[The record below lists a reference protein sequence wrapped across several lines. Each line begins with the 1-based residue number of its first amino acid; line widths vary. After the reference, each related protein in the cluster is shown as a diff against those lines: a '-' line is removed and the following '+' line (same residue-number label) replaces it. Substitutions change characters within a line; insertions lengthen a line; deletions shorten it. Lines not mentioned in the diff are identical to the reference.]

1 MANQFA
7 TQTLAAY
14 NLKNWYQGPI
24 MDQFNEDTPIYK
36 GAEKGKHAFNGL
48 KVIRPLRVQRNP
60 GIGATSDGGNL
71 PKIGV
76 QAGVQAEIS
85 AKLNYLRFGI
95 TGPMIK
101 AAANDKGSFVRQAQF
116 EIDMGYKDLQSDV
129 NRQLSWDGT
138 GDIGRI
144 NTLAASSTTI
154 VVKGREDAEP
164 ALKFLYPNMAIDIY
178 SGSTPVATNV
188 TINSVSSG
196 TATSATATIVLDTA
210 VSVSADDVIVRAGAF
225 GNEVQG
231 LLTQLDG
238 ATSTVFGIDRATYTI
253 TQGNVLDFSN
263 GQMTLDQ
270 LQNLWDAGLSRGGAK
285 YSAIYSDFASR
296 RMYQKLLT
304 TDKRYVNSVKGDGG
318 FSNKGEN
325 YLEFNGIAWV
335 ADKDCPQRIF
345 MLPSETIEKHVL
357 CEMEIADEQGS
368 MYFQQVGVDAYEVR
382 MRLFFNLFN
391 AQAAASG
398 VALGY
403 TSP

>member
-1 MANQFA
+1 MSNQFA
-7 TQTLAAY
+7 SQSLAAY

-24 MDQFNEDTPIYK
+24 MDQFNEETPIYK
-36 GAEKGKHAFNGL
+36 GAEKGKYKFDGL
-48 KVIRPLRVQRNP
+48 QVVRPLRVQRNP

-76 QAGVQAEIS
+76 QSGVQAQIS

-101 AAANDKGSFVRQAQF
+101 AAASDKGSFVRQAQF

-138 GDIGRI
+138 GDLARI
-144 NTLAASSTTI
+144 NTLANASNTI
-154 VVKGREDAEP
+154 VIKGREDAEP
-164 ALKFLYPNMAIDIY
+164 ALKFVYPGMALDIY
-178 SGSTPVATNV
+178 SGSTAVASNV
-188 TINSVSSG
+188 TVNSISSG

-210 VSVSADDVIVRAGAF
+210 VSVSADDVIVRAGSF
-225 GNEVQG
+225 GQEVQG

-238 ATSTVFGIDRATYTI
+238 GTSTVFNIDRATYPI
-253 TQGNVLDFSN
+253 TQGNVLDFSS
-263 GQMTLDQ
+263 QALTIDQ
-270 LQNLWDAGLSRGGAK
+270 LQNLYDAGLQRGGAK

-304 TDKRYVNSVKGDGG
+304 VDKRYVNTIKGDGG
-318 FSNKGEN
+318 FSSKDQS
-325 YLEFNGIAWV
+325 YLEFNAVPWI

-391 AQAAASG
+391 SQAAASG

-403 TSP
+403 VSP

>member
-1 MANQFA
+1 MSGQSFSRIHYGEVYPRA
-7 TQTLAAY
+7 TPEAAACEL
-14 NLKNWYQGPI
+14 NKLKNS
-24 MDQFNEDTPIYK
+24 
-36 GAEKGKHAFNGL
+36 L
-48 KVIRPLRVQRNP
+48 IR
-60 GIGATSDGGNL
+60 TSY
-71 PKIGV
+71 
-76 QAGVQAEIS
+76 E
-85 AKLNYLRFGI
+85 
-95 TGPMIK
+95 
-101 AAANDKGSFVRQAQF
+101 
-116 EIDMGYKDLQSDV
+116 
-129 NRQLSWDGT
+129 
-138 GDIGRI
+138 
-144 NTLAASSTTI
+144 
-154 VVKGREDAEP
+154 
-164 ALKFLYPNMAIDIY
+164 
-178 SGSTPVATNV
+178 STPVCWKYIEPCSSA
-188 TINSVSSG
+188 ISSG

-210 VSVSADDVIVRAGAF
+210 VTVSANDVIVRAGSF

-238 ATSTVFGIDRATYTI
+238 ATSTVFNIDRASYPI
-253 TQGNVLDFSN
+253 TQGNVLDFSST
-263 GQMTLDQ
+263 QLTLDQ
-270 LQNLWDAGLSRGGAK
+270 LQNLWDAGAQRGGGK
-285 YSAIYSDFASR
+285 YSAIYSDFGSR

-304 TDKRYVNSVKGDGG
+304 TDKRYVNTVKGDGG
-318 FSNKGEN
+318 FSNKSEN

>member
-1 MANQFA
+1 MGNQFA
-7 TQTLAAY
+7 STSLAAY

-36 GAEKGKHAFNGL
+36 GAEKAKYSWNGL
-48 KVIRPLRVQRNP
+48 QVVRPLRVQRNP

-76 QAGVQAEIS
+76 QSGVQAQIL
-85 AKLNYLRFGI
+85 AKYNYLRFGI

-101 AAANDKGSFVRQAQF
+101 AAASDKGSFVRQAQF

-129 NRQLSWDGT
+129 NRQLSWDGS
-138 GDIGRI
+138 GDLGRV
-144 NTLAASSTTI
+144 NTLAGASTTI
-154 VVKGREDAEP
+154 VIKGREDSEP
-164 ALKFLYPNMAIDIY
+164 ALKFIYQGMAIDIY
-178 SGSTPVATNV
+178 NGSTPVATNV
-188 TINSVSSG
+188 TVNSVSSG

-210 VSVSADDVIVRAGAF
+210 VTVSADDVIVRAGAY
-225 GNEVQG
+225 NMEVQG

-238 ATSTVFGIDRATYTI
+238 ATSTVFNIDRAAYPI
-253 TQGNVLDFSN
+253 TQGNVLDFSS
-263 GQMTLDQ
+263 QQLTLDQ
-270 LQNLWDAGLSRGGAK
+270 LQNLYDAGLQRGGSK
-285 YSAIYSDFASR
+285 YAAIYSDFASR

-304 TDKRYVNSVKGDGG
+304 TDKRYVNTVKGDGG
-318 FSNKGEN
+318 FSNKSEN